1 MIAVQGPRALE
12 TLQPLFDQP
21 LEPVP
26 LLSLDDGPAAGQRR
40 TPSSAGPAT
49 RARTASS

>member
-1 MIAVQGPRALE
+1 MIAVQGPQALE

-26 LLSLDDGPAAGQRR
+26 YYHFIMGQLMAA
-40 TPSSAGPAT
+40 
-49 RARTASS
+49 